1 VQASF
6 HPPRQQRSAATLD
19 RIVRAAQDLLAQRG
33 YDAVT
38 VDDIVAR
45 AGSSKGSFYHRFADK
60 EALLAYLAGE
70 CLARGKATWAERL
83 DPRRLRG
90 VPLPAVLDEF
100 VRDLMADYRGSD
112 GPVLRAL
119 ITEAWLR
126 PDSEFQRMTDELDA
140 HVRDALERLLRA
152 RSAEFSHPSPRR
164 AARFGMLMLDATV
177 REAVLFATD
186 RGGPLG
192 VPDAQLRRELA
203 DAYAAYLGVDRA
215 ARRP

>member
-1 VQASF
+1 MQSSF

-83 DPRRLRG
+83 DPDRLRS
-90 VPLPAVLDEF
+90 VPLQSVLAQF

-119 ITEAWLR
+119 ITEAWHR
-126 PDSEFQRMTDELDA
+126 PDGGFQRITDELDA

-152 RSAEFSHPSPRR
+152 RSGEFTHPSPKR
-164 AARFGMLMLDATV
+164 AARVGMLMLDATV

-186 RGGPLG
+186 RGGPLA
-192 VPDAQLRRELA
+192 VPDAQLRRDLA

-215 ARRP
+215 PR